1 MTPRAL
7 TVLGGFE
14 LSAPTAGAPMLATR
28 KSQALL
34 VHLAMAAG
42 QPRLRGQL
50 AALLWGRSA
59 EEQARASLRQ
69 ALSSLRKVLDVS
81 GETVLHTEGEA
92 VWLDPAALAVDALR
106 FETLLDRATPE
117 ALEQAVALYRG
128 DFLAGF
134 VLNEEAFED
143 WLMVERER
151 LRERQIQALL
161 RLSEHYLCVN
171 ALDRAVSTARQL
183 LSLNP
188 LQEAGHR
195 ALMQGY
201 WRLGRRSDAL
211 QHYEHCVRLLQTE
224 LGVPPEPATLV
235 LHRAILTGSP
245 PDAEPLSVAD
255 ETVGEPVAPE
265 SSPAVAETVLVVDD
279 DARLRRLLDDYLS
292 EQGFRVEQAA
302 DGVGLRAAL
311 RQRVPDVVLL
321 DVRLPGEDGLS
332 LARYLREHHDVGLIM
347 VTGAG
352 QVVDRIVGLELG
364 ADDYL
369 AKPFDLRELLARIR
383 SVIRRCRARRAEA
396 RP

>member
-14 LSAPTAGAPMLATR
+14 LSAPTAASPTLATR
-28 KSQALL
+28 KNQALL
-34 VHLAMAAG
+34 VHLAIAAG

-69 ALSSLRKVLDVS
+69 ALSGLRKVLEKPDHP
-81 GETVLHTEGEA
+81 VLHTEGEA
-92 VWLDPAALAVDALR
+92 VWLDPMALAVDALR
-106 FETLLDRATPE
+106 FEALLEQATPE

-143 WLMVERER
+143 WLMSERER
-151 LRERQIQALL
+151 LRERQIQALI
-161 RLSEHYLCVN
+161 RLSEQYLG
-171 ALDRAVSTARQL
+171 ADAPDRAVRVAQRL
-183 LSLNP
+183 LSLDP

-201 WRLGRRSDAL
+201 WQLGRRSDAL
-211 QHYEHCVRLLQTE
+211 QQYEHYARLLQTE
-224 LGVPPEPATLV
+224 LGVPPEPATLA
-235 LHRAILTGSP
+235 LHRAILAGTAGFEASSATADP
-245 PDAEPLSVAD
+245 VSEP
-255 ETVGEPVAPE
+255 TYPE
-265 SSPAVAETVLVVDD
+265 LHPAAAETVLVVDD
-279 DARLRRLLDDYLS
+279 DVQLRRLIDDYLS

-311 RQRVPDVVLL
+311 QQRVPDVVLL

-352 QVVDRIVGLELG
+352 QVIDRIVGLELG

-369 AKPFDLRELLARIR
+369 TKPFDLRELLARIR

-396 RP
+396 QP